1 MCICRVDCLGR
12 APLLSVHTLFVV
24 VMNCLVDVPEFSGLR
39 AAVKEWMM
47 KTLFKKFVQE
57 TEGQDLIEYALL
69 ASVIALGVTAA
80 MIFLRNQLNTEFSN
94 IGNSITAG
102 S

>member
-1 MCICRVDCLGR
+1 
-12 APLLSVHTLFVV
+12 
-24 VMNCLVDVPEFSGLR
+24 
-39 AAVKEWMM
+39 M
-47 KTLFKKFVQE
+47 KTLLKRLVAE

-80 MIFLRNQLNTEFSN
+80 MMFLRGQLNTEFSD

>member
-1 MCICRVDCLGR
+1 MQR
-12 APLLSVHTLFVV
+12 LF
-24 VMNCLVDVPEFSGLR
+24 R
-39 AAVKEWMM
+39 
-47 KTLFKKFVQE
+47 KFVSE
-57 TEGQDLIEYALL
+57 TDGQDLIEYALL

-80 MIFLRNQLNTEFSN
+80 MMFLRDQLNTEFSN

>member
-1 MCICRVDCLGR
+1 MDR
-12 APLLSVHTLFVV
+12 APQQEGVF
-24 VMNCLVDVPEFSGLR
+24 E
-39 AAVKEWMM
+39 M
-47 KTLFKKFVQE
+47 KTLFKKLVQD

-80 MIFLRNQLNTEFSN
+80 MMFLRDQLNTEFSK

>member
-1 MCICRVDCLGR
+1 MKK
-12 APLLSVHTLFVV
+12 LF
-24 VMNCLVDVPEFSGLR
+24 
-39 AAVKEWMM
+39 A
-47 KTLFKKFVQE
+47 KFVRE
-57 TEGQDLIEYALL
+57 TDGQDLIEYALL

-80 MIFLRNQLNTEFSN
+80 MMFLRNQLNTEFSN

>member
-1 MCICRVDCLGR
+1 
-12 APLLSVHTLFVV
+12 
-24 VMNCLVDVPEFSGLR
+24 
-39 AAVKEWMM
+39 M
-47 KTLFKKFVQE
+47 KTLFKKFVKE

-80 MIFLRNQLNTEFSN
+80 MLFVRNQLNTEFSN

>member
-1 MCICRVDCLGR
+1 MKK
-12 APLLSVHTLFVV
+12 LL
-24 VMNCLVDVPEFSGLR
+24 R
-39 AAVKEWMM
+39 
-47 KTLFKKFVQE
+47 KFVAE

-80 MIFLRNQLNTEFSN
+80 MMYLRDQLNTEFSN
-94 IGNSITAG
+94 IGNSVTAG

>member
-1 MCICRVDCLGR
+1 MDRDATRGG
-12 APLLSVHTLFVV
+12 F
-24 VMNCLVDVPEFSGLR
+24 E
-39 AAVKEWMM
+39 M

-80 MIFLRNQLNTEFSN
+80 MMFLRGQLNTEFSN

>member
-1 MCICRVDCLGR
+1 
-12 APLLSVHTLFVV
+12 
-24 VMNCLVDVPEFSGLR
+24 
-39 AAVKEWMM
+39 M
-47 KTLFKKFVQE
+47 KTLLKRLVVE

-69 ASVIALGVTAA
+69 ASVIALGVTSA
-80 MIFLRNQLNTEFSN
+80 MLFLRNQLNSEFSS

>member
-1 MCICRVDCLGR
+1 MKG
-12 APLLSVHTLFVV
+12 LLT
-24 VMNCLVDVPEFSGLR
+24 
-39 AAVKEWMM
+39 
-47 KTLFKKFVQE
+47 KFVRE
-57 TEGQDLIEYALL
+57 TDGQDLIEYALL

-80 MIFLRNQLNTEFSN
+80 MMFLRDQLNSEFSS

>member
-1 MCICRVDCLGR
+1 
-12 APLLSVHTLFVV
+12 
-24 VMNCLVDVPEFSGLR
+24 
-39 AAVKEWMM
+39 M
-47 KTLFKKFVQE
+47 KNLIKKFVADA
-57 TEGQDLIEYALL
+57 EGQDLIEYALL

-80 MIFLRNQLNTEFSN
+80 MMFLRDQLNTEFSN

>member
-1 MCICRVDCLGR
+1 MDPG
-12 APLLSVHTLFVV
+12 
-24 VMNCLVDVPEFSGLR
+24 
-39 AAVKEWMM
+39 AARRSFEM
-47 KTLFKKFVQE
+47 KTLFKKLVQE

-80 MIFLRNQLNTEFSN
+80 MMFLRNQLNTEFSN

>member
-1 MCICRVDCLGR
+1 MK
-12 APLLSVHTLFVV
+12 ALLKR
-24 VMNCLVDVPEFSGLR
+24 LVR
-39 AAVKEWMM
+39 
-47 KTLFKKFVQE
+47 E
-57 TEGQDLIEYALL
+57 TDGQDLIEYALL

-80 MIFLRNQLNTEFSN
+80 MMFLRNQLTTEFSN

>member
-1 MCICRVDCLGR
+1 MKK
-12 APLLSVHTLFVV
+12 LLKRFVA
-24 VMNCLVDVPEFSGLR
+24 G
-39 AAVKEWMM
+39 
-47 KTLFKKFVQE
+47 

-80 MIFLRNQLNTEFSN
+80 MLFLREQLNTEFSN

>member
-1 MCICRVDCLGR
+1 MK
-12 APLLSVHTLFVV
+12 ALLKKVV
-24 VMNCLVDVPEFSGLR
+24 G
-39 AAVKEWMM
+39 
-47 KTLFKKFVQE
+47 E
-57 TEGQDLIEYALL
+57 TDGQDLIEYALL

-80 MIFLRNQLNTEFSN
+80 MLFIRDQLNSEFSS

>member
-1 MCICRVDCLGR
+1 MESKSMKK
-12 APLLSVHTLFVV
+12 LLKRFV
-24 VMNCLVDVPEFSGLR
+24 S
-39 AAVKEWMM
+39 
-47 KTLFKKFVQE
+47 E

-80 MIFLRNQLNTEFSN
+80 MLFLREQLNTEFSN

>member
-1 MCICRVDCLGR
+1 MKK
-12 APLLSVHTLFVV
+12 LLSRFVH
-24 VMNCLVDVPEFSGLR
+24 
-39 AAVKEWMM
+39 
-47 KTLFKKFVQE
+47 E

-80 MIFLRNQLNTEFSN
+80 MLYLRNQLNSEFSS

>member
-1 MCICRVDCLGR
+1 MKM
-12 APLLSVHTLFVV
+12 LL
-24 VMNCLVDVPEFSGLR
+24 
-39 AAVKEWMM
+39 
-47 KTLFKKFVQE
+47 KKFVRDS
-57 TEGQDLIEYALL
+57 EGQDLIEYALL

-80 MIFLRNQLNTEFSN
+80 MMFLRGQLNTEFSN

>member
-1 MCICRVDCLGR
+1 
-12 APLLSVHTLFVV
+12 
-24 VMNCLVDVPEFSGLR
+24 
-39 AAVKEWMM
+39 M
-47 KTLFKKFVQE
+47 KTLFKKFVRE

-80 MIFLRNQLNTEFSN
+80 MIFLRSQLNTEFSN